1 MRMRRWLTVSAI
13 LVGLIGLACMLSTL
27 VAIDGPLL
35 QKAATVRNAPYVDP
49 VQLTVKLLPE
59 LPQFYTGGWLPGP
72 RTLYTFNETVP
83 TANGNIYNNVSV
95 ISRLDSDTLWNKPWF
110 NDHIPS
116 EIINGCQGMCT
127 AKVRAPALA
136 QTECTT
142 REIPVNYTAPVNLK
156 NILGPTGVAAPL
168 TQNSF
173 FISPSMILDDHEKI
187 NLVTA
192 FAKIE
197 SCVGVLYMTMCTLE
211 SAIGEYDVTIDNSVI
226 TLQETR
232 IIAVANNTKVDHT
245 WNNITSSY
253 PSTLG
258 GIVTS
263 AQNRFESWVMDFVS
277 QGQVHTAMVGNT
289 PNKFL
294 LVESNTG
301 EKCHSYVDPK
311 DTIVQYLNELMFIV
325 GAVAA
330 QEDPS
335 YLKSRL
341 DPGVSSNTTN
351 IITGHHHGNHNIFQT
366 NLRWFAAAAA
376 VEVFCIAL
384 MLPTYFGFWRLG
396 RPVSFSPLEIAKVCF
411 YSQRL

>member
-1 MRMRRWLTVSAI
+1 
-13 LVGLIGLACMLSTL
+13 
-27 VAIDGPLL
+27 
-35 QKAATVRNAPYVDP
+35 
-49 VQLTVKLLPE
+49 
-59 LPQFYTGGWLPGP
+59 
-72 RTLYTFNETVP
+72 VP
-83 TANGNIYNNVSV
+83 TADDGNIYNNVSV
-95 ISRLDSDTLWNKPWF
+95 VSRLDSDTLWNKPWF
-110 NDHIPS
+110 NDVIPS
-116 EIINGCQGMCT
+116 EIIDGCHGMCK

-136 QTECTT
+136 QTECTA
-142 REIPVNYTAPVNLK
+142 RKIPVNYTISVNLT

-173 FISPSMILDDHEKI
+173 FISPSMILEEREKA

-192 FAKIE
+192 FAKTEDCAGI
-197 SCVGVLYMTMCTLE
+197 LYMTMCTLE
-211 SAIGEYDVTIDNSVI
+211 SAIGEYDVTVNNGLI
-226 TLQETR
+226 TLREPR

-294 LVESNTG
+294 LVQSNTE

-341 DPGVSSNTTN
+341 DPGLSTNTTN
-351 IITGHHHGNHNIFQT
+351 TITGHHHGTHNIFHT

-376 VEVFCIAL
+376 VEAFCIAL
-384 MLPTYFGFWRLG
+384 ILPTYIGFWRLG
-396 RPVSFSPLEIAKVCF
+396 RPVSFSPLEVAKVCF
-411 YSQRL
+411 YSRCLYHLE